1 MISSLLAL
9 ALPLTAGPAR
19 AHDAVA
25 GPPDLVLGNFE
36 GWLGASLGI
45 QWLARVG
52 EEAEQTK
59 LDPVLREGVRAV
71 QGSLD
76 LALRGPSWTLAH
88 LRVEEGLVHAG
99 GLEAAEAELG
109 LREPE
114 GGAWF
119 IVGRGD
125 LFVTWDRLREAEGL
139 LFADRPGISR
149 TLLPLHVNSVRAGAA
164 SERVGA
170 VQAGLS
176 WAAAT
181 SDAPYRWVRADVH
194 PLGEPG
200 LYQDSHVEGPRVRLG
215 GTFLDLD
222 SPTLGGR
229 RLLGADGEVQLGH
242 HTLGGGWQR
251 WEESPL
257 LGAATVRSGAQAF
270 VGLQVLEL
278 GPHALRLDLQGE
290 RAAALVDGEEARLVG
305 QARVAWQPL
314 EAAFT
319 GYVGARIQREQGSAV
334 SPGEDVVDLG
344 RGVERANDVVHL
356 GFLARW

>member
-1 MISSLLAL
+1 MISGALAASLL
-9 ALPLTAGPAR
+9 LTAGPAR
-19 AHDAVA
+19 AHDGVS
-25 GPPDLVLGNFE
+25 GPPDLLLGEFE
-36 GWLGASLGI
+36 GWLGASLGV
-45 QWLARVG
+45 QWLAWVG
-52 EEAEQTK
+52 DEAEQTK
-59 LDPVLREGVRAV
+59 LDPVLREGIRAV

-114 GGAWF
+114 GRGWF

-125 LFVTWDRLREAEGL
+125 LFVSWDRLREAEGL
-139 LFADRPGISR
+139 LFVDRPGISR
-149 TLLPLHVNSVRAGAA
+149 VYLPLHVDSVRAGGAL
-164 SERVGA
+164 ERLGA

-176 WAAAT
+176 WAAGSA
-181 SDAPYRWVRADVH
+181 DAPYRWVRADLH

-200 LYQDSHVEGPRVRLG
+200 PYQDSHVEGLRVRAG
-215 GTFLDLD
+215 GAFLDLD

-229 RLLGADGEVQLGH
+229 RLLSADGEVQLAH

-257 LGAATVRSGAQAF
+257 TGAAAVRSGVQVF
-270 VGLQVLEL
+270 LGLQVLEL
-278 GPHALRLDLQGE
+278 GEHAVRLDLQGE
-290 RAAALVDGEEARLVG
+290 RAQALVDGEEARLVG

-319 GYVGARIQREQGSAV
+319 GYVGTRLQREEGSAV
-334 SPGEDVVDLG
+334 APGEDLVDLG
-344 RGVERANDVVHL
+344 RGVERANDLVHL